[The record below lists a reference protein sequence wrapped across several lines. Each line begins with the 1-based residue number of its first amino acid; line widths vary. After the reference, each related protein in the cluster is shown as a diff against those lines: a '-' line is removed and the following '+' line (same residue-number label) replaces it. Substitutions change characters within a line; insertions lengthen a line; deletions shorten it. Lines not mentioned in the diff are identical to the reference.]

1 MIGRPFRDIMRVNVN
16 LMYPE
21 RRASWMMLNDFGLS
35 GNRC

>member
-1 MIGRPFRDIMRVNVN
+1 MKGRPFRDTMWVDFN

-21 RRASWMMLNDFGLS
+21 RRASWTMLNNFGLS